1 MLMFYN
7 VGLWVSV
14 LRISSL
20 KFERAFVGHRFDQDT
35 PIAETVRGYT
45 SDVDGKNQLTS
56 LNLRCKRFMMSF
68 KLATNATLECL
79 SAGHDSVRV
88 SLCRDYRVK
97 FLFIMYRPCNA
108 K

>member
-1 MLMFYN
+1 M
-7 VGLWVSV
+7 
-14 LRISSL
+14 
-20 KFERAFVGHRFDQDT
+20 FERAFVGHRFDQDT

-68 KLATNATLECL
+68 KLATYATMECL
-79 SAGHDSVRV
+79 PAGHDSVRV

-97 FLFIMYRPCNA
+97 FYLSCTDHAIQSKPTPLLIDILG
-108 K
+108 